1 MTRED
6 LKNYRN
12 SEDWIKGRI
21 EYIKEYQESITSI
34 QNILSDMPKSKS
46 PYQDKIA
53 EKLATLYEYVD
64 EVLDKVLIQ
73 QDQQVK
79 LLNLIGKIE
88 YPYKLILEKEF
99 IQGKT
104 LVTVASEMGY
114 SYERMKHMNGIALL
128 KFDELE
134 EDK

>member
-73 QDQQVK
+73 KDQQVK